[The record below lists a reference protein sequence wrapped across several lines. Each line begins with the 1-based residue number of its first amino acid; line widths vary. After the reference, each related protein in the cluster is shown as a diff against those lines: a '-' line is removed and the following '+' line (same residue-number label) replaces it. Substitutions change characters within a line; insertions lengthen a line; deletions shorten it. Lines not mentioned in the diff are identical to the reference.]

1 MNRRNFLN
9 ASLAGIVGMTAQPL
23 SAVSKPKHPIAKAV
37 FPTSIEPK
45 LLKQAKAALAKHG
58 ASLLHR
64 DVIGIA
70 DYSLH
75 SAEPRFHF
83 VNLENGR
90 STSMLVAHGKGS
102 DKRHTGFLQK
112 FSNVPGSE
120 ASSGGSYVTTETY
133 IGKHGTSRR
142 LKGLESS
149 NDLAEQRAIVMHGA
163 WYVDS
168 DMVRNHGKIGRSQGC
183 FAFSKT
189 DLRQVLERLGPG
201 RLLYAAKV

>member
-1 MNRRNFLN
+1 MNRRNFIN
-9 ASLAGIVGMTAQPL
+9 ASLVGIAGMTAHPL
-23 SAVSKPKHPIAKAV
+23 SAVGKPQRPIAKAV
-37 FPTSIEPK
+37 SPTSIDPA
-45 LLKQAKAALAKHG
+45 LLEQAKASLAEHG

-64 DVIGIA
+64 DMIGIA

-75 SAEPRFHF
+75 SAKPRFHL
-83 VNLENGR
+83 VDLESGR
-90 STSMLVAHGKGS
+90 STSLLVAHGKGS

-149 NDLAEQRAIVMHGA
+149 NDLAEQRAIVIHGA

-183 FAFSKT
+183 FAFSET
-189 DLRQVLERLGPG
+189 DLRQVLERLGSG